1 MKILHDSVLVVDNEL
16 KKFHVDWMK
25 AQIITEL
32 WKLKIKRAQ
41 KLAVF
46 LHFQTSSAY
55 EAKTRLSIKRLR
67 MMGEE
72 GLRKTKEQKEVI

>member
-1 MKILHDSVLVVDNEL
+1 MKILHDRVLAVDNEL

-32 WKLKIKRAQ
+32 WKLEIKRAQ

-46 LHFQTSSAY
+46 LHFESSSVD

-67 MMGEE
+67 TKGQE
-72 GLRKTKEQKEVI
+72 GLRKTKQQKEVI

>member
-1 MKILHDSVLVVDNEL
+1 MRKSREFRYFCNFVAISRADISVVTDWKSMKILHDRVLAVDYEL
-16 KKFHVDWMK
+16 KKFYVDWMK

-46 LHFQTSSAY
+46 LHFESS
-55 EAKTRLSIKRLR
+55 S
-67 MMGEE
+67 
-72 GLRKTKEQKEVI
+72 V

>member
-1 MKILHDSVLVVDNEL
+1 MKILHDRVLAVDNEL

-32 WKLKIKRAQ
+32 WKLKNKRAQ

-46 LHFQTSSAY
+46 LHFESSSVD
-55 EAKTRLSIKRLR
+55 EAKTRLSVKRLR
-67 MMGEE
+67 MKGE
-72 GLRKTKEQKEVI
+72 GLRKTKQQKEVI